1 MDQSVSTSQTQPQE
15 VKTQEVKTQEAQS
28 TETTNQLNILDVDV
42 TDENIALN
50 LIVNFVN
57 IAQKRGVYS
66 LPESSKIWECVQ
78 RFQKK

>member
-15 VKTQEVKTQEAQS
+15 VKTQEAQS
-28 TETTNQLNILDVDV
+28 TETTKQLNILDVDV

>member
-1 MDQSVSTSQTQPQE
+1 MDQSVSTSQTQP
-15 VKTQEVKTQEAQS
+15 QEVKTQEAQS

>member
-1 MDQSVSTSQTQPQE
+1 MDQSVSTSQPQP
-15 VKTQEVKTQEAQS
+15 QEVKTQEAQS